1 MKATVIDTLR
11 YANRLKNAGVDP
23 GQAEAM
29 SRALNDELIEGL
41 ATKTDLDNAVSELGG
56 KIDAL
61 DAKFEIRF
69 AEVDGRFAEVDGRFA
84 EVDGRFA
91 EVDARFAAMVGG
103 FAEVDGR
110 FAEMEGKFA
119 EMEGKFDARFA
130 AMEGKFDARF
140 AEMDGRFAKMEGK
153 FEAVDAKI
161 DGLRSQ
167 NRYVFLVLALIAGLG
182 LYSATAPHFLGR
194 TGQTPVAESNRPA
207 PAAEVPA
214 VADAALTR

>member
-41 ATKTDLDNAVSELGG
+41 VTKADLNNAVSELGG

-61 DAKFEIRF
+61 DAKFEVRFAEMEAKSDARF

-84 EVDGRFA
+84 EVNGRFA
-91 EVDARFAAMVGG
+91 EVD
-103 FAEVDGR
+103 
-110 FAEMEGKFA
+110 GKFA
-119 EMEGKFDARFA
+119 QMEA
-130 AMEGKFDARF
+130 KFDARF
-140 AEMDGRFAKMEGK
+140 AEMGGQFAKMDGK
-153 FEAVDAKI
+153 FEAVDTKI

-182 LYSATAPHFLGR
+182 LYNATAPHFVGKI
-194 TGQTPVAESNRPA
+194 GQPPVAESSRAVPAAEA
-207 PAAEVPA
+207 PAAT
-214 VADAALTR
+214 DAANNSALALGSR

>member
-11 YANRLKNAGVDP
+11 YANRLKNVGIEP

-29 SRALNDELIEGL
+29 SRALNDELTEGL

-61 DAKFEIRF
+61 DAKFE
-69 AEVDGRFAEVDGRFA
+69 V
-84 EVDGRFA
+84 RFA
-91 EVDARFAAMVGG
+91 EVDARFAEMEGKFDV
-103 FAEVDGR
+103 R

-119 EMEGKFDARFA
+119 EMEGKFAE
-130 AMEGKFDARF
+130 MEGKFVGMEGKF
-140 AEMDGRFAKMEGK
+140 AGMDGK

-182 LYSATAPHFLGR
+182 LYNATAPHFLGKI
-194 TGQTPVAESNRPA
+194 GQPAAESSRTM

-214 VADAALTR
+214 VTDAANTSSFVSSGALPPLAVGA

>member
-11 YANRLKNAGVDP
+11 YANRLKDAGVDS

-29 SRALNDELIEGL
+29 SRALNDELTEGL
-41 ATKTDLDNAVSELGG
+41 ATKTDLNNAVSELGG

-61 DAKFEIRF
+61 DAKFE
-69 AEVDGRFAEVDGRFA
+69 V
-84 EVDGRFA
+84 RFA
-91 EVDARFAAMVGG
+91 EVDARFAEMEGKFDVR
-103 FAEVDGR
+103 FAEMEGKFDVR

-119 EMEGKFDARFA
+119 EMEGKFAE
-130 AMEGKFDARF
+130 MEGKFTG
-140 AEMDGRFAKMEGK
+140 MDGKFAGMEGK

-182 LYSATAPHFLGR
+182 LYNATAPHFLGKI
-194 TGQTPVAESNRPA
+194 GQPVAESSRTV

-214 VADAALTR
+214 VTDTANTSSFVSSGALPPLAVGA

>member
-11 YANRLKNAGVDP
+11 YANRLKEAGVEA
-23 GQAEAM
+23 GQAETM

-41 ATKTDLDNAVSELGG
+41 ATKIDLDNAVSELGG

-61 DAKFEIRF
+61 DAKFEVRF
-69 AEVDGRFAEVDGRFA
+69 AG
-84 EVDGRFA
+84 
-91 EVDARFAAMVGG
+91 VDARFAEMEGKFDV
-103 FAEVDGR
+103 R

-119 EMEGKFDARFA
+119 EMEGKFA
-130 AMEGKFDARF
+130 G
-140 AEMDGRFAKMEGK
+140 MDGK

-182 LYSATAPHFLGR
+182 LYNATAPHFLGKI
-194 TGQTPVAESNRPA
+194 GQPVAESSRSV
-207 PAAEVPA
+207 PAAEVPP
-214 VADAALTR
+214 VTDAPNIS

>member
-11 YANRLKNAGVDP
+11 YANRLKEAGVEA
-23 GQAEAM
+23 GQAETM

-41 ATKTDLDNAVSELGG
+41 ATKGDLDNAVSELGG

-61 DAKFEIRF
+61 DAKFEVRF
-69 AEVDGRFAEVDGRFA
+69 AEA
-84 EVDGRFA
+84 
-91 EVDARFAAMVGG
+91 DARFAEMEGKFDV
-103 FAEVDGR
+103 R

-119 EMEGKFDARFA
+119 G
-130 AMEGKFDARF
+130 
-140 AEMDGRFAKMEGK
+140 MDGK

-182 LYSATAPHFLGR
+182 LYNATAPHFLSKI
-194 TGQTPVAESNRPA
+194 GQPVAESSRTV
-207 PAAEVPA
+207 PAAEVPTATDA
-214 VADAALTR
+214 VRGSS